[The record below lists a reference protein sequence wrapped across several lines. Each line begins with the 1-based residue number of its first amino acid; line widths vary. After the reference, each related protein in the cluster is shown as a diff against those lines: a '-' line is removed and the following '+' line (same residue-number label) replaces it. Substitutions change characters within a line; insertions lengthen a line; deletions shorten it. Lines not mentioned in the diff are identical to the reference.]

1 MKTTVIIEKASD
13 GTFAAYADKSIDN
26 FLPAGYGDTVEAALE
41 DFGVSI
47 EEMNEIREEEGKKPL
62 SPVFEYRYDIESF
75 FNYFP
80 YLNVSQV
87 GKKAGINPSLMRQY
101 AKGLTKAGQKQYDKI
116 RNTIRA
122 MATELSATTL

>member
-1 MKTTVIIEKASD
+1 MKVTVIIEKATD

-26 FLPAGYGDTVEAALE
+26 FLPAGYGATVEAALE
-41 DFGVSI
+41 DFKICI
-47 EEMNEIREEEGKKPL
+47 EEMNEIREEENKKSITPTY
-62 SPVFEYRYDIESF
+62 EYRYDIESF

-87 GKKAGINPSLMRQY
+87 AKKAGINPSLMRQY

-122 MATELSATTL
+122 MANELSVATL